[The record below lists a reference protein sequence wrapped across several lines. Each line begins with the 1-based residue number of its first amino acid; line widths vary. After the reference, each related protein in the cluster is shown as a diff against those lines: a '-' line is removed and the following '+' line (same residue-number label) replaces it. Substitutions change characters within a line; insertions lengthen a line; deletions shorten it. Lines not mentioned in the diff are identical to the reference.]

1 MINKIKYINMQD
13 IFETLCD
20 AEKGLTKEKERE
32 LEFICYG
39 IEGKEDFNNLFFF
52 TNKENYE
59 YFYLESQ
66 ESEIKEYLSQ
76 YINVNALENYRMD
89 VFKDYIKEL
98 REIGMDEV
106 IFKTSVDE
114 LIIDGEDVLELLE
127 QRYLNYENEDIIN
140 RLIKAENFYDELC
153 SLKEECL
160 NSLIDMYI
168 IEIRDQLKSFKF

>member
-1 MINKIKYINMQD
+1 MQD

-76 YINVNALENYRMD
+76 YINVNALEKKIAEWMC
-89 VFKDYIKEL
+89 L
-98 REIGMDEV
+98 RITLKNCV
-106 IFKTSVDE
+106 K
-114 LIIDGEDVLELLE
+114 LEW
-127 QRYLNYENEDIIN
+127 
-140 RLIKAENFYDELC
+140 K
-153 SLKEECL
+153 K
-160 NSLIDMYI
+160 
-168 IEIRDQLKSFKF
+168 